1 MNRRRKMTNFR
12 LNIASALLA
21 GLLTSGLAAIAQEA
35 GAPPEEPV
43 TAALVQDQP
52 GTDALEGFAIM
63 LPDENFAALPMS
75 SYGHHMGGWGERME
89 LTDDQKDKLHD
100 LKNQFL
106 DTIGPKYLAVASAE
120 RKLKDVLFA
129 KEVDSQRAK
138 SLQTDINNL
147 KTEISNIKLDHKLSV
162 MNTLTAK
169 QREDLRYGSCG
180 GGKFG
185 HGEHKM
191 HHRSSMH

>member
-1 MNRRRKMTNFR
+1 MTNFR
-12 LNIASALLA
+12 LNIAAALLA
-21 GLLTSGLAAIAQEA
+21 GLLTSGVAALAQEA
-35 GAPPEEPV
+35 GAPPAEAIA
-43 TAALVQDQP
+43 AALIQDQP
-52 GTDALEGFAIM
+52 SSDPLEGFAIM
-63 LPDENFAALPMS
+63 LPDESFAALPMS
-75 SYGHHMGGWGERME
+75 SYGHRMGGWADRME

-106 DTIGPKYLAVASAE
+106 DTIGPKYLAIASTE

-147 KTEISNIKLDHKLSV
+147 KTEIGNIKLDHKLSV
-162 MNTLTAK
+162 MNVLTAK

-180 GGKFG
+180 GDNWG

-191 HHRSSMH
+191 HHKSSMR